1 MDRKYVLSTTMEHP
15 NNSGPPAGASAVE
28 VDPNLDATA
37 KQINTLTDNT
47 MTKDAERDCHLPHS
61 ICVKTIAS
69 VHNLHIKSI
78 RSSVPVVLPNIKNRH
93 HPILSFIEFLV
104 YFWTHNFML

>member
-1 MDRKYVLSTTMEHP
+1 MEHP

-37 KQINTLTDNT
+37 KQIHVNTLTDNT
-47 MTKDAERDCHLPHS
+47 ITKDAECDCHLPHS
-61 ICVKTIAS
+61 ICEKTIAT
-69 VHNLHIKSI
+69 VHILHIKSI
-78 RSSVPVVLPNIKNRH
+78 PVVLPNIKNRH